1 MVSGAAET
9 AAVLDVDTAPVA
21 RRHYFGWWW
30 NVSKRLVICCD
41 GTWNS
46 PDQVRGGKPAPTNV
60 VKVALAVAPTDSTG
74 QEQLIFYHQGVGTDR
89 WDRIRGG
96 MFGFGLSRDIR
107 DTYRFIVQNF
117 SPGDEIFFFGF
128 SRGAYTARS
137 TAGLIRNCG
146 ILRRAEADRVDQ
158 AYALYRSRN
167 HRTRPRGIEAQ
178 LFRRTYSQETRIRF
192 IGVWDT
198 VGALGIPLSGLR
210 LVNLVNRRWRF
221 HDTELSPTVDAAFQ
235 ALAIDE
241 LRGPFRPAIWTRTGN
256 QLCEQ
261 VWFPG
266 AHSDIGGGNPDPALS
281 EIALLWIAQRARACG
296 LAFEPD
302 AFALLESGADDL
314 RHTGRYVAPNPNGPL
329 HASRTGCYRLLAPSL
344 RNMGVTDSRHEYIA
358 SPAIAR
364 LRQTTGYTPA
374 NLLANLRRDHQ
385 VMPVDLDL
393 RESVPRGVQLGGGIT
408 GEVVRSGL
416 LHSEPS

>member
-1 MVSGAAET
+1 VERAPRRSHK
-9 AAVLDVDTAPVA
+9 VLPWLVVD
-21 RRHYFGWWW
+21 
-30 NVSKRLVICCD
+30 VSKRLVICCD

-74 QEQLIFYHQGVGTDR
+74 QEQRIFYHQGVGTDR
-89 WDRIRGG
+89 WDRVRGG
-96 MFGFGLSRDIR
+96 MFGFGLSRDVR
-107 DTYRFIVQNF
+107 DTYRFLVQNF

-137 TAGLIRNCG
+137 TAGFVRNCG
-146 ILRRAEADRVDQ
+146 ILRRDEANRVDE

-167 HRTRPRGIEAQ
+167 RRTRPRGIEAQ
-178 LFRRTYSQETRIRF
+178 LFMRSYSHETRIRF

-198 VGALGIPLSGLR
+198 VGALGIPLSGLP
-210 LVNLVNRRWRF
+210 LVNLINRKWQF

-241 LRGPFRPAIWTRTGN
+241 QRGPFRPAIWTTTSD

-296 LAFEPD
+296 LAFEAD
-302 AFALLESGADDL
+302 AFSPLTNGAEEDL
-314 RHTGRYVAPNPNGPL
+314 RHTGEYVAPNPNGPL
-329 HASRTGCYRLLAPSL
+329 HASRTGCYRLLPPFVRPIGL
-344 RNMGVTDSRHEYIA
+344 TGREYVA
-358 SPAIAR
+358 APAIAR
-364 LRQTTGYTPA
+364 LQQTNGYAPA
-374 NLLANLRRDHQ
+374 NLLTHLRHTHQ
-385 VMPVDLDL
+385 IMQVDLNFRSRVTALGPSIRLTVSPDDDL
-393 RESVPRGVQLGGGIT
+393 HRTAG
-408 GEVVRSGL
+408 
-416 LHSEPS
+416 